1 MFAVCRRRDDGRVPR
16 AFRAAA
22 VVWLPARSDM
32 KRRRWPGRAVHHYPV
47 VVGQV
52 RPPAL
57 GGVIGL
63 SVTFLSGEHLASVV
77 LTKDGCTGQ
86 ARRAD
91 NSGCVQAGPRTR
103 RAGCAR
109 LYATRIRKIGPP
121 SEEAADS
128 EHRVNQRLKWRFLA
142 GPSVTRSRTRVST
155 EPTKDRTLPRRW
167 ALHVAR
173 RVSSR

>member
-16 AFRAAA
+16 VFRAAA

-77 LTKDGCTGQ
+77 L
-86 ARRAD
+86 ARVGERWLH
-91 NSGCVQAGPRTR
+91 
-103 RAGCAR
+103 RAGAPRQTTLAAFRPAHAR
-109 LYATRIRKIGPP
+109 DEP
-121 SEEAADS
+121 AALGS
-128 EHRVNQRLKWRFLA
+128 
-142 GPSVTRSRTRVST
+142 
-155 EPTKDRTLPRRW
+155 
-167 ALHVAR
+167 
-173 RVSSR
+173 